1 MNDWMVGTAMIQL
14 DSVGRWLIL
23 IGLGIAMLGL
33 LLFLVGK
40 LPFLDRLGRLPGDL
54 RFESPD
60 GRVTCL
66 LPIVTSILVS
76 ILLTVLLNIIIR
88 LLRR

>member
-1 MNDWMVGTAMIQL
+1 MVVLTMFQL
-14 DSVGRWLIL
+14 DTVGRWLIL
-23 IGLGIAMLGL
+23 IGLGIAVLGL
-33 LLFLVGK
+33 LLFLLGK
-40 LPFLDRLGRLPGDL
+40 LPFLDRLGGLPGGL

-66 LPIVTSILVS
+66 VPIVTSILLSV
-76 ILLTVLLNIIIR
+76 LLTVLLNIIVR